1 MTDGTDDVI
10 EDIAREL
17 RALPAV
23 DSAAKARLLVAVAAE
38 RERDRQGAARGHGRR
53 RAAWLAGSLALAAA
67 VAVGAVRLRQP
78 AVVALSA
85 SEGPVRAAPSLRSGR
100 PLAEPVSAESAQA
113 GTARLASSAP
123 SADASSAPQSV
134 QLVFRAPAA
143 SRVRVVGDFNA
154 WDAQRAPMTRDGE
167 SGLWS
172 ITLSVRPG
180 RHVYAFVVDDTL
192 WARDPRAPAAPDADF
207 GRPGSVMLVGRP

>member
-10 EDIAREL
+10 EDVAREL
-17 RALPAV
+17 RALPSV

-53 RAAWLAGSLALAAA
+53 RAAWLASTLALAAA

-78 AVVALSA
+78 ATVVLSA
-85 SEGPVRAAPSLRSGR
+85 SEGPVRAVPS
-100 PLAEPVSAESAQA
+100 LAEPVSPDSAQA